1 MSKSGE
7 ETRTRILKAC
17 WTLLE
22 QGPDAP
28 ARMSDI
34 ARAAGVSRQAVY
46 LHFPNRTELL
56 IATTRFVDEASGIG
70 ERLATSR
77 ATTGGPARL
86 DAYIEAWANY
96 IPVIHGVG
104 SALMAMA
111 ANDEAARAAWDD
123 RMAAMRHGCDA
134 AVQAIVRDGALCPG
148 LDPVRATDLVWT
160 LLSVRNW
167 EHLVIDCGWPQGDYV
182 SETKRLARAAVVADT
197 P

>member
-34 ARAAGVSRQAVY
+34 ARASGVSRQAVY

-56 IATTRFVDEASGIG
+56 IATTRFIDEASDIG

-86 DAYIEAWANY
+86 DAYIEAWGNY

-111 ANDEAARAAWDD
+111 ATDEAARAAWAD
-123 RMAAMRHGCDA
+123 RMTAMRHGCDA
-134 AVQAIVRDGALCPG
+134 AIQAIARDRRLRPG

-167 EHLVIDCGWPQGDYV
+167 EHLVSDCGWTQDGYV
-182 SETKRLARAAVVADT
+182 SEIKRLARAAVVADT
-197 P
+197 D

>member
-7 ETRTRILKAC
+7 ETRARILKAC

-22 QGPDAP
+22 QGPDSP

-56 IATTRFVDEASGIG
+56 IATTRFIDEASGID

-86 DAYIEAWANY
+86 DAYIEAWGNY

-104 SALMAMA
+104 RALMAMA
-111 ANDEAARAAWDD
+111 QSDEAARAAWAD

-134 AVQAIVRDGALCPG
+134 AIQAIARDGVLRPD
-148 LDPVRATDLVWT
+148 LTPRQATDLVWT

-167 EHLVIDCGWPQGDYV
+167 EHLVGDCGWSQGDYV
-182 SETKRLARAAVVADT
+182 AEIKRLARAAVVA
-197 P
+197 

>member
-1 MSKSGE
+1 M
-7 ETRTRILKAC
+7 
-17 WTLLE
+17 
-22 QGPDAP
+22 
-28 ARMSDI
+28 
-34 ARAAGVSRQAVY
+34 
-46 LHFPNRTELL
+46 
-56 IATTRFVDEASGIG
+56 
-70 ERLATSR
+70 
-77 ATTGGPARL
+77 
-86 DAYIEAWANY
+86 
-96 IPVIHGVG
+96 IHGVG

>member
-1 MSKSGE
+1 MSKAGE
-7 ETRTRILKAC
+7 ETRTRILNAC

-22 QGPDAP
+22 QGPDTP

-56 IATTRFVDEASGIG
+56 IATTRFIDEASDID
-70 ERLATSR
+70 ERLAKSR

-86 DAYIEAWANY
+86 DAYIEAWGNY

-111 ANDEAARAAWDD
+111 ATDEAARAAWAD

-134 AVQAIVRDGALCPG
+134 AIQAIARDRRLRPG
-148 LDPVRATDLVWT
+148 LAPVRATDLVWT

-167 EHLVIDCGWPQGDYV
+167 EHLVIDCGWAQEDYV
-182 SETKRLARAAVVADT
+182 SEIKRLARAAVVA
-197 P
+197 

>member
-1 MSKSGE
+1 MSKAGE
-7 ETRTRILKAC
+7 ATRTRILKAC

-22 QGPDAP
+22 QGPETQ

-56 IATTRFVDEASGIG
+56 VATTRFVDEASGIDD
-70 ERLATSR
+70 RLAASR

-86 DAYIEAWANY
+86 DAYIEAWGDY
-96 IPVIHGVG
+96 IPVIQGVG
-104 SALMAMA
+104 RALMAMA
-111 ANDEAARAAWDD
+111 QSDEAARAAWDD

-134 AVQAIVRDGALCPG
+134 AIQAIIRDGLLRPDLG
-148 LDPVRATDLVWT
+148 PDRATDLVWT

-167 EHLVIDCGWPQGDYV
+167 EHLVGECGWPQDDYV
-182 SETKRLARAAVVADT
+182 AEIKRLARAAVVANT
-197 P
+197 S